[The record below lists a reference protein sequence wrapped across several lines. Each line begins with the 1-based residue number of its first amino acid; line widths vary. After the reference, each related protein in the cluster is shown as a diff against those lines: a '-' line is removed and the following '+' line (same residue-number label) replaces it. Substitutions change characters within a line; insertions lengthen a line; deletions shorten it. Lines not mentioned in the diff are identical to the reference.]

1 MSSVRVVLN
10 GDVRMLAGTM
20 TVLETD
26 APGGAAT
33 AARGPRPPE
42 VDVPDEAGATG
53 SSLQAVTAI
62 GSSSV
67 IAAMTGRRESVLIV
81 PPLTRARMSAA
92 GFAARRGALQHLRS
106 WAAIGPVLA
115 APRALPYVLVINHG
129 AFLLT
134 SRRDFLTGAAGAVA
148 AMVGAPA
155 VILPRR
161 SAHDLVI
168 RGGSVIDGTGAPA
181 AEMDVAVSAGRI
193 TSVARRI
200 ADKGT
205 VEIDAH
211 GVAVAPGFIDI
222 HSHGDG
228 SLFSDPRSESVIRQG
243 VTTIVVGQDGSSR
256 FPSRR
261 SGDDEGGYASYTA
274 LAAAIDRLPSSV
286 NVASSIGLGTI
297 RGIVVGADDR
307 PATPDEMKR
316 MLTMVND
323 AIAAGAC
330 GASSGLE
337 YTPGAFA
344 SRAELA
350 ALCAPLAAA
359 RLPYSTHMRN
369 EDDRLLDA
377 IDESIDVA
385 RQAHCPLQISHL
397 KTQGPRN
404 WGKLDE
410 VFRRIDE
417 ARRGGMDIMFDRYP
431 YIAYQTGL
439 TNLFPVWS
447 RDGGT
452 AAFFRRLDDPSTSD
466 RIKRETL
473 AKIELIGGWDNV
485 LISGVGRGGDT
496 TAEGKRLGA
505 FSQAKGAD
513 PYDAAVAL
521 LRSANGNVGMV
532 GFAMSEDNLERIL
545 AHPLGMVCSD
555 GGAFATDGASRRGSP
570 HPRGLGTF
578 PRVLGRYVRE
588 RKALT
593 LEQAVR
599 KMSALPASRIR
610 LGDRGRIAPKLAADI
625 VIFDPATVTDKATFE
640 DPFQYPEGIRAVI
653 VNGQIAFR
661 DGQRTKNA
669 AGRALRPT

>member
-1 MSSVRVVLN
+1 MDIVFPRACDFGVIVILL
-10 GDVRMLAGTM
+10 RAGNRCNIRAHT
-20 TVLETD
+20 
-26 APGGAAT
+26 
-33 AARGPRPPE
+33 RRPH
-42 VDVPDEAGATG
+42 VHHSTISA
-53 SSLQAVTAI
+53 SRS
-62 GSSSV
+62 
-67 IAAMTGRRESVLIV
+67 
-81 PPLTRARMSAA
+81 RAR
-92 GFAARRGALQHLRS
+92 ARNVWTIPL
-106 WAAIGPVLA
+106 
-115 APRALPYVLVINHG
+115 HG
-129 AFLLT
+129 ARALT
-134 SRRDFLTGAAGAVA
+134 SRRDFLTGTAGAVA
-148 AMVGAPA
+148 GLIGAPSI
-155 VILPRR
+155 ILRSH

-168 RGGSVIDGTGAPA
+168 RNGNVIDGTGAA
-181 AEMDVAVSAGRI
+181 ATEADVAIAGGRI
-193 TSVARRI
+193 VAVGKRI
-200 ADKGT
+200 AERGAT
-205 VEIDAH
+205 EIDAK

-222 HSHGDG
+222 HSHADG

-261 SGDDEGGYASYTA
+261 QGDDEGGYQSFAA

-307 PATPDEMKR
+307 PATPDELQR
-316 MLTMVND
+316 MTQMVRD
-323 AIAAGAC
+323 AIAGGAC

-350 ALCAPLAAA
+350 ALCAPLASA
-359 RLPYSTHMRN
+359 RLPYATHMRN

-377 IDESIDVA
+377 IDESIEVA
-385 RQAHCPLQISHL
+385 RLAKCRLQISHL

-404 WGKLDE
+404 WGRLDE
-410 VFRRIDE
+410 VFRRIDD
-417 ARRGGMDIMFDRYP
+417 ARKGGMDIMFDRYP

-452 AAFFRRLDDPSTSD
+452 AAFFRRLDDSSTSGKI
-466 RIKRETL
+466 RRETL
-473 AKIELIGGWDNV
+473 AKVELIGGWNNV

-496 TAEGKRLGA
+496 SAEGKRLGNFA
-505 FSQAKGAD
+505 QEKGTE
-513 PYDAAVAL
+513 PYETAIAL
-521 LRSANGNVGMV
+521 LKSGNGSVGMV
-532 GFAMSEDNLERIL
+532 GFAMSEDNLDRIL

-555 GGAFATDGASRRGSP
+555 GGAYATDGPSRRGSP

-588 RKALT
+588 RKALS

-610 LGDRGRIAPKLAADI
+610 LGDRGRIAPRFAAD
-625 VIFDPATVTDKATFE
+625 VVVFDPATVIDKATYE
-640 DPFQYPEGIRAVI
+640 QPFQYPEGIQAVV

-661 DGQRTKNA
+661 DGERTKSA
-669 AGRALRPT
+669 AGKALRPT